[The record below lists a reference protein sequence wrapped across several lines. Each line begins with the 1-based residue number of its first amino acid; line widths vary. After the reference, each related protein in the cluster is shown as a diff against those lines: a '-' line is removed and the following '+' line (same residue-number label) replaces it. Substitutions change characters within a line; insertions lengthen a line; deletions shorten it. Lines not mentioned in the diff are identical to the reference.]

1 MFNSKLNV
9 ALINFT
15 LVCSVFLLSACTE
28 NNYNNNYVTN
38 KPLDSSEQI
47 NKVKVIEYIV
57 VLNKGVKFSDVV
69 MSLKTYDIQLIKD
82 IKRDRYV
89 VGFKYD
95 PGIEQLQK
103 DIIGSKYIKHIQPNF
118 SYKAQ

>member
-9 ALINFT
+9 ALINCT

-28 NNYNNNYVTN
+28 NNYNNNYITN

-69 MSLKTYDIQLIKD
+69 MSLKSYDIQLIKD

>member
-1 MFNSKLNV
+1 M
-9 ALINFT
+9 
-15 LVCSVFLLSACTE
+15 FLLSACTE